1 MENEINIF
9 TDKGLIEEI
18 TFEKTKLYLE
28 RLKNNDMDNIKILL
42 NNLYI
47 QVEQSYIIS
56 DILNNEILEKNK
68 LILILIDIYLNEDNE
83 INESIII
90 ETIYQLQYKI
100 MIKREY
106 FYFICQKIRK
116 YIEEGNKNENFII
129 KCINIFTIFFLGK
142 QLNLSNISVSDSLF
156 IEKTNVISEFENYRL
171 IPKKLTFDY
180 FSFYNLKEGLIIN
193 EISNFSLNNSF
204 FTIIFKIESYKNFSL
219 LIIEI
224 NDLLNLD
231 ISIQNKEL
239 IIKVNEKEFSFM
251 KENEIKFNKF
261 YVLEIQFLIS
271 DYTDLNNISQNNF
284 KVELKSERKKKSE
297 ELPKNIFVKEDKQ
310 KSNNDNKSY
319 KITLLKN
326 FSGLIKSIFFSK
338 TKINNNESLFDIT
351 NYLNYYFII
360 SPLSY
365 NNNIIIDP
373 INNYQIEIKDT
384 FLNQII
390 NKQNYFSFIEKIE
403 ILLPILEIV
412 YLNNFENAAQN
423 LFELFDLMFLEKK
436 KKKNFKK
443 ANKYIKLINKFIEFS
458 NINWIREANIKND
471 EFLSLF
477 LIKNI
482 NEYSKEIC
490 EKIFEKIEK
499 KNVISQQIKLWLFYG
514 GKVDFINLKDIIFP
528 KLVTKILENENNL
541 KDIFYLYSKNPNSFL
556 FLFLL
561 ITFQSKECYKY
572 YDLIRKNKYFYLLYF
587 YFQKGKFNDLF
598 LNDNITKNQITIIL
612 IQILNQLYP
621 TENDLNKS
629 LNDLFIKNEFL
640 YILKPLLKENINNN
654 EDNKDFNLFKYIEDI
669 IEKENIETV
678 NKEQDQPITLFLPKE
693 FNMKTDLIHSY
704 KEHLK
709 YCNFYKKIK
718 KRLFFWNG
726 PYSNYDIFFNQNK
739 ENVLELKFK
748 SSNHLTQELTLPL
761 LVPIANIDDY
771 LPIFSKFKKE
781 KMFKSSFDKIY
792 KLNLYPFYDFYD
804 KFSINFFNFDNQEN
818 KSDLEYNVCHI
829 KPLIHD
835 KGFIEINKK
844 NILFYSYPY
853 YINNN
858 DNDNY
863 DTERK
868 SCYGCLFNL
877 KEKNSK
883 ILRYKKIKI
892 NNIKYYIVRKY
903 LFEKNAIEI
912 FTNNNK
918 SYYFQFQNVNQK
930 DNFIEKIKEINNQI
944 VQFTKNKFVDEW
956 KKGYMSNFEYIMNV
970 NLLGNRSYRDLSQ
983 YPVFPWLIKDNDII
997 LKEDIEE
1004 IKIDEKLNND
1014 CDDDIQR
1021 KINLK
1026 IEKNIEEKKEDNKL
1040 EEKNEENKLEEKN
1053 EENKLEEKKEEIK
1066 LEEKKEEIKL
1076 EEKKEKEKKEEK
1088 SNFKFRK
1095 EKMLEKDNNKLEKKK
1110 IEYKII
1116 KREYFSSK
1124 VVFEKILLNLRP
1136 LSLPMGL
1143 LDYCEKNKK
1152 RKKLYIKNFEMGIEQ
1167 INEEINYNKPFIRIN
1182 KKEEEIPIYDRNIKE
1197 LYENPD
1203 IPIDEIPYV
1212 FGSHYSNQTYVTHY
1226 LVRIFPFTISSLEI
1240 QGNSFDSPD
1249 RLFININ
1256 KSFIGS
1262 STEKGDIR
1270 ELIPQFFFLPE
1281 MFINLNKFNFG
1292 FLQKVGLEKTDSTIF
1307 IQNLFNLGNEVN
1319 NCLIP
1324 YYADNDPYKF
1334 IIIYRKVLE
1343 SAKIKI
1349 EDWINF
1355 IFGEFSYGK
1364 KAQDKGNIF
1373 MSYCYDGVVEKRI
1386 KENKSLKRIC
1396 CRLNEL
1402 GCNPLNVFDKVI
1414 KRNYYL
1420 EVNYPFNIPF
1430 KTEEGTFSNIISLNC
1445 FVNESTLNVNLIYK
1459 NNKLLSCDLQI
1470 NLKGQIC
1477 NVSLTQIKDYVS
1489 FESNNIINVFKNQQK
1504 FIITDYYKICYIY
1517 INNFFSKNKTEYI
1530 KIKEVITVLTLSKD
1544 EEYLFLGTKCGRII
1558 IFNIANEK
1566 FQIIKKIS
1574 AHDKPINFI
1583 HDNNILNMFV
1593 SCSNDCNIN
1602 LYLYPNIQL
1611 VRVIKVNENFIPHYS
1626 FLSSDPLSSI
1636 IVYSNSNNKFLCY
1649 SLNGKLLL
1657 EKNRDDEIKLFK
1669 EKQYNEYNQVFKLPC
1684 TVRLNDFND
1693 YLVYFNNDFIVF
1705 RKLPFLEIAFY
1716 ILNQKNKVAD
1726 NFKVFNIN

>member
-56 DILNNEILEKNK
+56 NILNNEILEKNK

-251 KENEIKFNKF
+251 KENEIKVNKF

-365 NNNIIIDP
+365 NNNIIIEP

-598 LNDNITKNQITIIL
+598 LNDNITKNQITIIF

-792 KLNLYPFYDFYD
+792 KLNLYPFYYFYD

>member
-42 NNLYI
+42 NNIYI
-47 QVEQSYIIS
+47 QIEQSYIIS

-68 LILILIDIYLNEDNE
+68 LIVILIDIYLNEDNE

-180 FSFYNLKEGLIIN
+180 FSFYNLKEGLILN

-251 KENEIKFNKF
+251 KEKKIKVNKF

-284 KVELKSERKKKSE
+284 KVELKSERKNKSE

-326 FSGLIKSIFFSK
+326 FSGLVKSIFFSK

-351 NYLNYYFII
+351 NYLNYYLII

-390 NKQNYFSFIEKIE
+390 NKQNNFSFIEKIE
-403 ILLPILEIV
+403 ILLPILEII
-412 YLNNFENAAQN
+412 YLNNFENAAQS
-423 LFELFDLMFLEKK
+423 LFELFDLMFFQKK

-443 ANKYIKLINKFIEFS
+443 VNKYIKLINKFIEFS
-458 NINWIREANIKND
+458 NINWIRESNIKND

-477 LIKNI
+477 LLKNI

-514 GKVDFINLKDIIFP
+514 GKGDFINLKDIIFP
-528 KLVTKILENENNL
+528 KLVTKILENEKNL

-598 LNDNITKNQITIIL
+598 INDNITKNQITRIL
-612 IQILNQLYP
+612 IQVLNQLYP
-621 TENDLNKS
+621 TKNDLNQS
-629 LNDLFIKNEFL
+629 LNDPFIKNEFL
-640 YILKPLLKENINNN
+640 YILKPLLKENINDN
-654 EDNKDFNLFKYIEDI
+654 EDNKDFNLFKYIEDF
-669 IEKENIETV
+669 IEKENIETI

-726 PYSNYDIFFNQNK
+726 PYSNYDIFFDQNK

-748 SSNHLTQELTLPL
+748 LSNHLTQELSLPL

-792 KLNLYPFYDFYD
+792 KLNLYPFYNFYD

-818 KSDLEYNVCHI
+818 KSDFEYNVCHI

-858 DNDNY
+858 DNENF

-918 SYYFQFQNVNQK
+918 SYYFRFQNVKQK

-944 VQFTKNKFVDEW
+944 VQFTKNKFVDQW

-970 NLLGNRSYRDLSQ
+970 NILGNRSYRDLSQ

-1014 CDDDIQR
+1014 CGDDIQR

-1026 IEKNIEEKKEDNKL
+1026 I
-1040 EEKNEENKLEEKN
+1040 

-1066 LEEKKEEIKL
+1066 LEEKKEEVKLEEKKKDNKLEEQKEENKL
-1076 EEKKEKEKKEEK
+1076 EEKKEEVKLEEKKKDNKLEDQKEENKLEEKKEVKLEEKNEENKLEEKKEE
-1088 SNFKFRK
+1088 
-1095 EKMLEKDNNKLEKKK
+1095 NKLE
-1110 IEYKII
+1110 E
-1116 KREYFSSK
+1116 
-1124 VVFEKILLNLRP
+1124 
-1136 LSLPMGL
+1136 
-1143 LDYCEKNKK
+1143 
-1152 RKKLYIKNFEMGIEQ
+1152 
-1167 INEEINYNKPFIRIN
+1167 
-1182 KKEEEIPIYDRNIKE
+1182 KKEENKLEEKKE
-1197 LYENPD
+1197 
-1203 IPIDEIPYV
+1203 
-1212 FGSHYSNQTYVTHY
+1212 
-1226 LVRIFPFTISSLEI
+1226 
-1240 QGNSFDSPD
+1240 
-1249 RLFININ
+1249 
-1256 KSFIGS
+1256 
-1262 STEKGDIR
+1262 
-1270 ELIPQFFFLPE
+1270 
-1281 MFINLNKFNFG
+1281 
-1292 FLQKVGLEKTDSTIF
+1292 
-1307 IQNLFNLGNEVN
+1307 
-1319 NCLIP
+1319 
-1324 YYADNDPYKF
+1324 
-1334 IIIYRKVLE
+1334 
-1343 SAKIKI
+1343 
-1349 EDWINF
+1349 
-1355 IFGEFSYGK
+1355 
-1364 KAQDKGNIF
+1364 
-1373 MSYCYDGVVEKRI
+1373 
-1386 KENKSLKRIC
+1386 ENK
-1396 CRLNEL
+1396 
-1402 GCNPLNVFDKVI
+1402 
-1414 KRNYYL
+1414 
-1420 EVNYPFNIPF
+1420 
-1430 KTEEGTFSNIISLNC
+1430 
-1445 FVNESTLNVNLIYK
+1445 
-1459 NNKLLSCDLQI
+1459 
-1470 NLKGQIC
+1470 
-1477 NVSLTQIKDYVS
+1477 
-1489 FESNNIINVFKNQQK
+1489 
-1504 FIITDYYKICYIY
+1504 
-1517 INNFFSKNKTEYI
+1517 
-1530 KIKEVITVLTLSKD
+1530 
-1544 EEYLFLGTKCGRII
+1544 
-1558 IFNIANEK
+1558 
-1566 FQIIKKIS
+1566 
-1574 AHDKPINFI
+1574 
-1583 HDNNILNMFV
+1583 
-1593 SCSNDCNIN
+1593 
-1602 LYLYPNIQL
+1602 
-1611 VRVIKVNENFIPHYS
+1611 
-1626 FLSSDPLSSI
+1626 
-1636 IVYSNSNNKFLCY
+1636 
-1649 SLNGKLLL
+1649 
-1657 EKNRDDEIKLFK
+1657 
-1669 EKQYNEYNQVFKLPC
+1669 
-1684 TVRLNDFND
+1684 
-1693 YLVYFNNDFIVF
+1693 
-1705 RKLPFLEIAFY
+1705 
-1716 ILNQKNKVAD
+1716 
-1726 NFKVFNIN
+1726 